1 MSYDQFDYE
10 QQIMSCW
17 NITSDLKDLSEE
29 ILEGNLSKDQIG
41 NVLIGLEQLYN
52 IRFEKLFRIF
62 EQFNR
67 ERYSLLDTV
76 KNQKFVQAQ
85 KDLFDDFELGLNGT
99 SEDDM
104 SR

>member
-29 ILEGNLSKDQIG
+29 ILEGNLSKDQIS
-41 NVLIGLEQLYN
+41 NVLIGLDQLYN

-67 ERYSLLDTV
+67 ERYSLLNTV

-85 KDLFDDFELGLNGT
+85 KDLFDGFELGLNGT

-104 SR
+104 

>member
-29 ILEGNLSKDQIG
+29 ILEGNLSKDQIS
-41 NVLIGLEQLYN
+41 NVLIGLDQLYN

-67 ERYSLLDTV
+67 ERYSLLNTV
-76 KNQKFVQAQ
+76 KTQKFVQAQ
-85 KDLFDDFELGLNGT
+85 KDLFDGFELGLNGT

-104 SR
+104 

>member
-29 ILEGNLSKDQIG
+29 ILEGNLSKDKIS

-67 ERYSLLDTV
+67 ERYSLLNTV

-85 KDLFDDFELGLNGT
+85 KDLFDGFELGLNGT

-104 SR
+104 

>member
-29 ILEGNLSKDQIG
+29 ILEGNLSKDQIS

-76 KNQKFVQAQ
+76 KNQKFVQGQ
-85 KDLFDDFELGLNGT
+85 KDLFDDFELGFNGT

-104 SR
+104 

>member
-29 ILEGNLSKDQIG
+29 ILEGNLSKDQIS

-76 KNQKFVQAQ
+76 KNQKFVQAS
-85 KDLFDDFELGLNGT
+85 LN
-99 SEDDM
+99 
-104 SR
+104 

>member
-29 ILEGNLSKDQIG
+29 ILEGNLSKDQIS
-41 NVLIGLEQLYN
+41 NVLIGLDQLYN

-104 SR
+104 

>member
-85 KDLFDDFELGLNGT
+85 KDLFYDLELGLNGT
-99 SEDDM
+99 SKDDM

>member
-29 ILEGNLSKDQIG
+29 ILEGNLSKDQIS

-67 ERYSLLDTV
+67 ERYSLLNTV

-85 KDLFDDFELGLNGT
+85 KDLFDGFELGLNGT

-104 SR
+104 

>member
-29 ILEGNLSKDQIG
+29 ILEGNLSKDQIS

-104 SR
+104 

>member
-76 KNQKFVQAQ
+76 KNQKFVQGQ
-85 KDLFDDFELGLNGT
+85 KDLFDDYTNGFNGT
-99 SEDDM
+99 SEEDL
-104 SR
+104 

>member
-10 QQIMSCW
+10 QQIISCW
-17 NITSDLKDLSEE
+17 NITSDIKDLSEE
-29 ILEGNLSKDQIG
+29 ILEGNLSKDQIS

-67 ERYSLLDTV
+67 ERYSLLNTV

-85 KDLFDDFELGLNGT
+85 KDLFDGFELGLNGT

-104 SR
+104 

>member
-52 IRFEKLFRIF
+52 IRFNKLFLIF

>member
-17 NITSDLKDLSEE
+17 NITSDLKDLSDE
-29 ILEGNLSKDQIG
+29 ILEGNLSKDQIS

-67 ERYSLLDTV
+67 ERYSLLNTV

-85 KDLFDDFELGLNGT
+85 KDLFDGFELGLNGT

-104 SR
+104 

>member
-67 ERYSLLDTV
+67 ERYSLLNTV

-85 KDLFDDFELGLNGT
+85 KDLFDGFELGLNGT

-104 SR
+104 

>member
-29 ILEGNLSKDQIG
+29 ILEGDLSKDQIG

-52 IRFEKLFRIF
+52 VRFNKLFRIF

-67 ERYSLLDTV
+67 ERYSLLDKV
-76 KNQKFVQAQ
+76 KDPKFAQTQ
-85 KDLFDDFELGLNGT
+85 KDLFDEFNL
-99 SEDDM
+99 
-104 SR
+104 

>member
-76 KNQKFVQAQ
+76 KNQKFVQGQ
-85 KDLFDDFELGLNGT
+85 KDLSDDFELGFNGT

-104 SR
+104 

>member
-29 ILEGNLSKDQIG
+29 ILEGNLSKDQIS

-67 ERYSLLDTV
+67 ERYSLLNTV

-85 KDLFDDFELGLNGT
+85 KDLFDGFELGLNGT
-99 SEDDM
+99 SEDNM
-104 SR
+104 

>member
-29 ILEGNLSKDQIG
+29 ILEGNLSKDQIS

-67 ERYSLLDTV
+67 ERYSLLNTV

-104 SR
+104 

>member
-17 NITSDLKDLSEE
+17 NITSDMKDLSEE

>member
-104 SR
+104 

>member
-67 ERYSLLDTV
+67 ERYDLLRKARDTHFA
-76 KNQKFVQAQ
+76 NAQ
-85 KDLFDDFELGLNGT
+85 KDRFNDDFENGFNGT
-99 SEDDM
+99 SEGDM
-104 SR
+104 